1 MSNILPNSP
10 IPYHSLAEGIMHG
23 PYNSMYVDNQEE
35 ADLSVRER
43 DYDIMTIEQVD
54 MSAESRGQADKHG
67 EAVEL
72 AAAQGFISADHNA
85 FLIDMLDRWYFWPL
99 NPQQQI
105 MLTRHL
111 SDAIARKQPK

>member
-1 MSNILPNSP
+1 MNNTSSNSS
-10 IPYHSLAEGIMHG
+10 IPYRSLAEGIVHG
-23 PYNSMYVDNQEE
+23 PYNSMYVDSPEE

-43 DYDIMTIEQVD
+43 DYDAMTIEQVD
-54 MSAESRGQADKHG
+54 MSVESRGQADKHG

-99 NPQQQI
+99 IPQQQI
-105 MLTRHL
+105 MLTQHL